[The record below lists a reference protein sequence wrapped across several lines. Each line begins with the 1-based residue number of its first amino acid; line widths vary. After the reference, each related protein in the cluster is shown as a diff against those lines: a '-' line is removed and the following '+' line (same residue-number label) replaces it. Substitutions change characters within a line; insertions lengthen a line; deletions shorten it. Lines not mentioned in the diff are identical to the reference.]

1 MEGAGDKN
9 NMDISRLGL
18 RHVFFHPIV
27 LIAATTFGLSA
38 CGGGG
43 GGSSA
48 PPNHAPSANAGNAI
62 SVAKRTNVT
71 LDGSGS
77 ADADGDPLTYTWSQT
92 AGTSVTLSSN
102 TSAKPT
108 FTSPGVGGALTF
120 QLIVSDGKAS
130 STPST
135 VTVTVNNRAPT
146 AAVAGDA
153 TASVATVFA
162 LDGSPSSDPDG
173 DGLSYTWTQTAGT
186 SVQLIGATTARP
198 SLVTPSQPDTLV
210 FQLTVSDGE
219 AQSTAVT
226 ETVTVQGSA
235 VAQPPV
241 ATAGGDQTSPKRAGV
256 VLYGSANLS
265 VASYSWT
272 QSSGPS
278 VTLTNANSA
287 NPSFVT
293 PAGVGDLVFAL
304 VVSSGGMS
312 SQPSFVTVHVVNTPP
327 SIQGLAL
334 APTAPRRG
342 DAITA
347 MASIADI
354 DQDPVTVT
362 YSWTRNG
369 VKVAAAIGASYPA
382 GNQVKGDVIAVSVS
396 ASDGTD
402 SSTATA
408 SATIADTP
416 AVIAGSPSTTATYGS
431 QVSFTLTAS
440 DADNDP
446 AGHFVVDYGPAGF
459 QVSSTGAVTW
469 TPSGPMFDRSVGQN
483 WSVRLGDQPSVHIT
497 GTITVTDSTR
507 KYPLVRTNMGIPNG
521 DNAIDVQDFDG
532 SGKKQALIASNQTLY
547 MLGKVGTTYVQTW
560 AYPFESPDGAPIVAV
575 ASGDADGDGKREIF
589 FASSS
594 YIVKLDGVDRREV
607 ARYTNTTCTSL
618 KIADIDGDGVPELIC
633 LGTDPTINGYN
644 SIYVLNARTMQL
656 KWRTTGLNL
665 GTSLAVGNVD
675 GDAALELITNNG
687 YVFDGITQQNE
698 WAYSEGFGSKVDVG
712 DVSGDGVNKI
722 VGLVNGSVIV
732 FSATLKSPV
741 WQIAAPNYAFYGMR
755 VDNLDSTGP
764 TEIILGDQQWGN
776 VYVYRYNSGTN
787 SATVVSSANSQGD
800 GVNSIGA
807 GDMDGDGNK
816 EIIWGS
822 DYYSSGRDF
831 LVVAS
836 WTPTMAVQ
844 FLGPDPAQLDGPFIG
859 AKYAHLAANTDRAMF
874 MVASS
879 QSGYGG
885 TRLMA
890 LDPATGLY
898 SVSNEVD
905 SNWAHGFAFDV
916 GNVTGSGIDS
926 ILVGTATLYNSYF
939 AAYDFL
945 SNTETWSSTPS
956 NIQSSQVTAIDATH
970 GDLTGDGVDDAIGIG
985 SDGHVTVWDVKNQ
998 TVVWS
1003 GTALNG
1009 AQRVAVADM
1018 DGDGVKEIIALAG
1031 DRVVIYARSGSIY
1044 IERAS
1049 FSVTGTDMLVADTD
1063 GDGKPEVYV
1072 LGYGQNSDATMYV
1085 LNNQLQLITSYAA
1098 PNAIAVYLEASS
1110 FARKNLV
1117 VATSVTSGIY
1127 YPYTISPQLMIVDP
1141 SSGAQIWTSPTLLG
1155 ILGKNALSF
1164 KDTNGDGQ
1172 LEMVFG
1178 SAFGMFVTR

>member
-1 MEGAGDKN
+1 
-9 NMDISRLGL
+9 MDITPLGF
-18 RHVFFHPIV
+18 RHFSLYPIV
-27 LIAATTFGLSA
+27 LIAATALGLSA
-38 CGGGG
+38 CGGG

-48 PPNHAPSANAGNAI
+48 PPNHVPSANAGNAI
-62 SVAKRTNVT
+62 TVFKRTSVT

-77 ADADGDPLTYTWSQT
+77 SDADGDPLTYKWSQT
-92 AGTSVTLSSN
+92 GGMSVTLSSN

-108 FTSPGVGGALTF
+108 FMSPGVSGALTF
-120 QLIVSDGKAS
+120 QLIVNDGKSS
-130 STPST
+130 STPSI

-153 TASVATVFA
+153 TVNVATLFA
-162 LDGSPSSDPDG
+162 LDGSGSSDPDG
-173 DGLSYTWTQTAGT
+173 DSLSYVWTQTAGA
-186 SVQLIGATTARP
+186 SVQLIGGTTARP
-198 SLVTPSQPDTLV
+198 TFVTPAAPDTLA
-210 FQLTVSDGE
+210 FQLIVGDGE
-219 AQSTAVT
+219 AQSAAVT
-226 ETVTVQGSA
+226 ETVAVQGSA
-235 VAQPPV
+235 VPQPPV
-241 ATAGGDQTSPKRAGV
+241 ASTGGDQTSPKRASV
-256 VLYGSANLS
+256 VLYGSANPS
-265 VASYSWT
+265 SASYSWT
-272 QSSGPS
+272 QSSGSS
-278 VTLTNANSA
+278 VTLTNATSP
-287 NPSFVT
+287 NPSFVA
-293 PAGVGDLVFAL
+293 PAAVGDLVFAL
-304 VVSSGGMS
+304 VVSSGGVS
-312 SQPSFVTVHVVNTPP
+312 SQPSFVTVHVTNTPP
-327 SIQGLAL
+327 SIQNLAL

-347 MASIADI
+347 TASIVDI
-354 DQDPVTVT
+354 DQDPVAVT

-369 VKVAAAIGASYPA
+369 TNVPAATGASYPP
-382 GNQVKGDVIAVSVS
+382 GNQVKGDVIKVTVS
-396 ASDGTD
+396 ASDGTGT
-402 SSTATA
+402 STATA

-416 AVIAGSPSTTATYGS
+416 AVIAGSAPTTATYGS
-431 QVSFTLTAS
+431 QISFTLTAS

-446 AGHFVVDYGPAGF
+446 AGHFQVEYGPAGF
-459 QVSSTGAVTW
+459 QVSSSGAVTW
-469 TPSGPMFDRSVGQN
+469 TPSGPMFDRSVDQN
-483 WSVRLGDQPSVHIT
+483 WSVRLGDQPNVHMT

-521 DNAIDVQDFDG
+521 DDAIDVQDFDG
-532 SGKKQALIASNQTLY
+532 SGKKQALIASNQSLY
-547 MLGKVGTTYVQTW
+547 MLGKVGATYAQTW
-560 AYPFESPDGAPIVAV
+560 AYPFEPPDGSSPIVAV
-575 ASGDADGDGKREIF
+575 TSGDADGDGKREIF
-589 FASSS
+589 FASST
-594 YIVKLDGVDRREV
+594 YIIKLDGVDRREV

-618 KIADIDGDGVPELIC
+618 KFADIDGDGVPELVC
-633 LGTDPTINGYN
+633 LGTDPTINGYT

-687 YVFDGITQQNE
+687 YVFDGVTQQNE
-698 WAYSEGFGSKVDVG
+698 WAYAPGFGSKVDVG

-722 VGLVNGSVIV
+722 VGLVNGSVTV

-741 WQIAAPNYAFYGMR
+741 WQIPAPNYELYGMR

-764 TEIILGDQQWGN
+764 AEIIVGDQQWGN

-787 SATVVSSANSQGD
+787 SATVVSSVNSQGD

-822 DYYSSGRDF
+822 DYYSSGRDY

-836 WTPTMAVQ
+836 WTPSMSVQ
-844 FLGPDPAQLDGPFIG
+844 FAGPDPAQLDGPFIG

-885 TRLMA
+885 NRLMA

-905 SNWAHGFAFDV
+905 SNWAHGIAFDV

-939 AAYDFL
+939 TAYAFL
-945 SNTETWSSTPS
+945 SNTETWSSTHS
-956 NIQSSQVTAIDATH
+956 NIQTSQVTAIDVTH

-1003 GTALNG
+1003 STALNG

-1018 DGDGVKEIIALAG
+1018 DGDGVKEIIALAN

-1049 FSVTGTDMLVADTD
+1049 YSVSGTDMLVADAD
-1063 GDGKPEVYV
+1063 GDGKPELYV
-1072 LGYGQNSDATMYV
+1072 LGYGQNSQVTMYV
-1085 LNNQLQLITSYAA
+1085 LNNQLQLITSYAV
-1098 PNAIAVYLEASS
+1098 PNANAVYLEASS
-1110 FARKNLV
+1110 FPRKNLV
-1117 VATSVTSGIY
+1117 VATTATTGIS
-1127 YPYTISPQLMIVDP
+1127 YPYAISSELMIIDP
-1141 SSGAQIWTSPTLLG
+1141 LSGAQIWTTPALLG
-1155 ILGKNALSF
+1155 GLGKNALSF

-1178 SAFGMFVTR
+1178 STAGMFVTR